1 MLYINIY
8 LYMFCKYTVE
18 FKSSLKYFYEAI
30 FTVFVS
36 VDVGVIFYLNS
47 CILFY

>member
-8 LYMFCKYTVE
+8 LYMFCKYGE

-30 FTVFVS
+30 FTVLVS
-36 VDVGVIFYLNS
+36 VDVGVIFLS
-47 CILFY
+47 